1 MAVMER
7 FQEILKSGELPKDL
21 GGARLPAQA
30 KYDFL
35 AALHTME
42 QLTAVIEALE
52 KRKKKRETFKGK
64 MIETCKKNLTKI
76 LEDGAISSSKDMEK
90 AIEVL
95 KACKNELVNI
105 EAEETADKGIAKLVS
120 DGVSAGR

>member
-7 FQEILKSGELPKDL
+7 FQQILKDGALPKDM
-21 GGARLPAQA
+21 GGANLPAQA

-35 AALHTME
+35 AALHSME
-42 QLTAVIEALE
+42 QLTNVIEALE

-64 MIETCKKNLTKI
+64 IVDTCRKNLSKL
-76 LEDGAISSSKDMEK
+76 LEGAINSSKDVDK

-95 KACKNELVNI
+95 KACKQELTAM
-105 EAEETADKGIAKLVS
+105 EAEEAADKAIAKLVE

>member
-7 FQEILKSGELPKDL
+7 FQQILKDGALPKDM
-21 GGARLPAQA
+21 GGASLPAQA

-35 AALHTME
+35 AALHSME
-42 QLTAVIEALE
+42 QLTNVIEALE

-64 MIETCKKNLTKI
+64 IVDTCKKNLSKL
-76 LEDGAISSSKDMEK
+76 LEGEINSSKDVEK
-90 AIEVL
+90 AIDVL
-95 KACKNELVNI
+95 KACRQELTAM
-105 EAEETADKGIAKLVS
+105 EAEESADKAIAKLVE

>member
-7 FQEILKSGELPKDL
+7 FQEIIKEGALPKDM
-21 GGARLPAQA
+21 GGAPLPAQA

-35 AALHTME
+35 AAYHSME
-42 QLTAVIEALE
+42 QLTAVIESLE
-52 KRKKKRETFKGK
+52 KRKKKRTTFKGK
-64 MIETCKKNLTKI
+64 IVDTCKKSLAKLT
-76 LEDGAISSSKDMEK
+76 ESDISSSKDMEK

-95 KACKNELVNI
+95 EACKKELASI
-105 EAEETADKGIAKLVS
+105 EAEEAADKAIAKLVA

>member
-7 FQEILKSGELPKDL
+7 FNEIIKEGALPKDM
-21 GGARLPAQA
+21 GGALLPAQA

-35 AALHTME
+35 AAYHSME
-42 QLTAVIEALE
+42 QLSAVIESLE
-52 KRKKKRETFKGK
+52 KRKKKRATFKGK
-64 MIETCKKNLTKI
+64 IVDTCKKSLAKLT
-76 LEDGAISSSKDMEK
+76 EGDISSSKDLEK

-95 KACKNELVNI
+95 EACKKELNAI
-105 EAEETADKGIAKLVS
+105 EAEEAADKAIGKLVV